1 LTFDLSYDL
10 LTSWLSDIWPS
21 ATLWVARSLKH
32 ITHDRSSTGE
42 EWWLVYTD
50 PVDVVVCVGLLYVV
64 RWVDVD
70 CGVWLDNHLTD
81 IRVTLSTNID
91 AQFYHKDTRWHDQQ
105 PSQREGRMNYPSHL
119 CQVRA
124 VVNTIEEVEGELYFP
139 FPSPLLMSL
148 PISSPLRF
156 ASSPGR
162 CRSFSHVPH
171 CCATSILRVCGKR
184 RWDISKFWVKDSQKV
199 FTEIST
205 MVDCFPEHLMETL
218 ISSYFRKVQIFSQTT
233 IPSPMAAIRV
243 LVGWWKNCIRPQ
255 RTCCSTVEHG
265 NSERTQHQAL
275 AHRAHR
281 RTGGTWLTRPHSSTT
296 HNRPVVVI

>member
-1 LTFDLSYDL
+1 MTFSSVFWPPHLLLSYLLSHLWPSDLSYDL
-10 LTSWLSDIWPS
+10 LTSWLSDLWPL

-32 ITHDRSSTGE
+32 ITHDRSPGE

-50 PVDVVVCVGLLYVV
+50 PVDVVVCVWLLYVV

-233 IPSPMAAIRV
+233 IPSPPRWSECW
-243 LVGWWKNCIRPQ
+243 LVDERALSDLNERAVPQ
-255 RTCCSTVEHG
+255 
-265 NSERTQHQAL
+265 
-275 AHRAHR
+275 
-281 RTGGTWLTRPHSSTT
+281 SSTET
-296 HNRPVVVI
+296 QREPSTGH